1 VETQIA
7 HSVKKA
13 KNAAALAERVEK
25 DEERQADNLKTLEE
39 GADDIKRMMERQRKK
54 SQASGK
60 ALSKADLDE
69 YRNL

>member
-1 VETQIA
+1 METQIA

-39 GADDIKRMMERQRKK
+39 GADDIKRMM
-54 SQASGK
+54 
-60 ALSKADLDE
+60 DE
-69 YRNL
+69 AAGTLAPL